1 MNDQTFALTAQS
13 EAVLL
18 AGFILNDDGVQVH
31 LPDFDLSYVT
41 DQMLL
46 EEKKAGLSTLT
57 DEGLANSVR
66 KYRNY
71 LALAKAYPGVP
82 LMPCLDIDEVWHN
95 HVLNTRRY
103 HEDCMGYFG
112 YMLHHNPAMPTQ
124 EVAQR
129 SGELYVKHFGR
140 EIGYENRCIVM
151 CCCTDT

>member
-1 MNDQTFALTAQS
+1 MNDQTSALTAQS
-13 EAVLL
+13 EPVLL
-18 AGFILNDDGVQVH
+18 VDCILSDDGVQVY

-46 EEKKAGLSTLT
+46 EEKKTGLSTLT
-57 DEGLANSVR
+57 DEGLENSVR

-71 LALAKAYPGVP
+71 LALAKVYPGVP
-82 LMPCLDIDEVWHN
+82 LMPCQDIDEVWHN

-103 HEDCMGYFG
+103 NEDCMGYFG

-151 CCCTDT
+151 CCCTD